1 MKSLGKSLLFS
12 LVGLGLV
19 GASVTPAQACKRS
32 YGGWGGGFYRS
43 APVYYHQPVYVAPP
57 RVLSQPVPQ
66 PIQSLPVTAGINGQG
81 NLIGQQPGL
90 LPQGQT
96 QPGLLPQQGQPG
108 AAAQPAREDSTGT
121 AQRTALQLLADFA
134 SESQATAPSAEADQ
148 GLGFNRVGIWTA
160 TLSNGAVVQLNLQAD
175 NSFVW
180 LASVNGKQSTF
191 QGTYTMDGES
201 LTLTRS
207 NDNQRLAGSMTITAE
222 NAFTFKLN
230 GTQDAG
236 LSFARQ

>member
-1 MKSLGKSLLFS
+1 
-12 LVGLGLV
+12 
-19 GASVTPAQACKRS
+19 
-32 YGGWGGGFYRS
+32 
-43 APVYYHQPVYVAPP
+43 VYVAPP

-66 PIQSLPVTAGINGQG
+66 PIQFLPVTAQAGINGQG
-81 NLIGQQPGL
+81 NVLGQQPGL

-96 QPGLLPQQGQPG
+96 QPGLLPQQGQSG
-108 AAAQPAREDSTGT
+108 AAAQPATEASAGN

-134 SESQATAPSAEADQ
+134 GDAQATAPSAEADQ

-160 TLSNGAVVQLNLQAD
+160 TVSNGAVVQLNLQAD

-191 QGTYTMDGES
+191 QGTYAMDGES

-207 NDNQRLAGSMTITAE
+207 NDNQRLAGSMAITGE
-222 NAFTFKLN
+222 NAFTFKLS